1 MSEIKK
7 AIWITGASSGIGKA
21 ITEKFVGSGYY
32 VIATSR
38 NQQLL
43 QQLAESL
50 KNSNLIHTYKLDI
63 KNPDEIKKFYEN
75 LDADIKVECLI
86 NNAGITSFKNA
97 IDDSIPEIEDIINTN
112 LMGSIYSIKQVL
124 PDMIKQN
131 RGTILNVL
139 SVVTKKVF
147 VSSSA
152 YSASKAG
159 LLAYTNVLR
168 EEVRGKNIRV
178 INISPGAT
186 NTNIWPEKTRN
197 KFSERMMD
205 IDSVA
210 EFVLHLYKEKSNLVA
225 EDIVL
230 RPLTGDL

>member
-1 MSEIKK
+1 MTDTKN

-21 ITEKFVGSGYY
+21 MTEKFIHNGYF

-38 NQQLL
+38 NLKLL
-43 QQLAESL
+43 QELTGSVQKPELL
-50 KNSNLIHTYKLDI
+50 HINKLDI
-63 KNPDEIKKFYEN
+63 KNPDEIKNFYKSLGPN
-75 LDADIKVECLI
+75 VSIECVI

-97 IDDSIPEIEDIINTN
+97 IDDTVPEIEDIIHTN
-112 LMGSIYSIKQVL
+112 LLGSIYTIKQVL
-124 PDMIKQN
+124 PGMIEKN
-131 RGTILNVL
+131 RGTIINIL
-139 SVVTKKVF
+139 SVVTKKIF
-147 VSSSA
+147 TASSA

-186 NTNIWPEKTRN
+186 NTNIWPDKTRN
-197 KFSERMMD
+197 KYSEKMMN

-210 EFVLHLYKEKSNLVA
+210 EFVLHLYKEDSNLVA